1 MSEIKDTLNIVLQKV
16 AANKINV
23 NAALAQAQAT
33 IVQADEETVAAAKV
47 LIAKFSNPQGAMQ
60 ILQNVYQIDALADT
74 SKEMDAMIAG
84 LQAVLVDETA
94 LKNASA
100 QLSANTEMGLDSPLL
115 GAGAVSGAEPV
126 VDAGQ
131 SSETA
136 ALSA

>member
-1 MSEIKDTLNIVLQKV
+1 MSEIKDTLNVVLQKL
-16 AANKINV
+16 ATNKINV

-33 IVQADEETVAAAKV
+33 IIQADEETVAAAKV
-47 LIAKFSNPQGAMQ
+47 LIAKFGNPQGAGQ

-74 SKEMDAMIAG
+74 SAEMDAMIAG
-84 LQAVLVDETA
+84 LQAVLVDETV

-115 GAGAVSGAEPV
+115 GAGAVSGVEPV

-131 SSETA
+131 SSEA
-136 ALSA
+136 ASAAA

>member
-1 MSEIKDTLNIVLQKV
+1 MSEIKDTLNIVLQKL
-16 AANKINV
+16 ATNKINV

-33 IVQADEETVAAAKV
+33 IVQADTETVDAAMV
-47 LIAKFSNPQGAMQ
+47 LIKKFGNPQGAGQ

-74 SKEMDAMIAG
+74 AKEMDAMIAG
-84 LQAVLVDETA
+84 LQAVLVDETV

-115 GAGAVSGAEPV
+115 GAGAVSGVEPV

-131 SSETA
+131 SSEA
-136 ALSA
+136 ASAAA

>member
-1 MSEIKDTLNIVLQKV
+1 MSEIKDTLNVVLQKV
-16 AANKINV
+16 AANKVNV

-84 LQAVLVDETA
+84 LQTVLTNESAAEAAA
-94 LKNASA
+94 L
-100 QLSANTEMGLDSPLL
+100 QLAANVGAANSPLS
-115 GAGAVSGAEPV
+115 GAGAVSGVDPV
-126 VDAGQ
+126 ADAGQ
-131 SSETA
+131 SSEA
-136 ALSA
+136 APSAA